1 MTATGLTDGDFTV
14 ASEPIALFSD
24 WLAEAR
30 QTEVNDPT
38 AVAVASVD
46 PDGMPNVRMVL
57 MKEFDH
63 RGFVFYTN
71 FESAK
76 GEEILATPKAAM

>member
-30 QTEVNDPT
+30 QSEVNDPT
-38 AVAVASVD
+38 AVAMPVGQIVGRMDTIRPAAEIIADLVSGF
-46 PDGMPNVRMVL
+46 DGATRRL
-57 MKEFDH
+57 DDI
-63 RGFVFYTN
+63 RG
-71 FESAK
+71 
-76 GEEILATPKAAM
+76 